1 MTTQIVLPAVF
12 TVFAWWLGTGVIIWL
27 NRLPRTTYRLTFSV
41 VSWLAVLAFWG
52 LAASRNMAT
61 EAGAYCA
68 FSCALLIWAWQEI
81 AFLFGYVTGPRRIDL
96 PNGARG
102 WQRAGY
108 ALQVVLHHEL
118 ALIVL
123 AAGVFTVTAGG
134 SNRVGLCTFLIF
146 WVMRQSAKLNVFL
159 GVRNLSESFLPAHL
173 RYLPTYFQRKPVNPL
188 FPVVVTLAT
197 AAAMAGWEHA
207 WAHRAGDFEPVAAA
221 LASMLLSLAI
231 LEHWFMVL
239 PIPFER
245 LWHWGMGARPVASEP
260 ATLGMEVT

>member
-1 MTTQIVLPAVF
+1 MSQLLLPALF
-12 TVFAWWLGTGVIIWL
+12 TVLAWWIGTGVILWL
-27 NRLPRTTYRLTFSV
+27 NRLPRHTYRITFTV
-41 VSWLAVLAFWG
+41 ASWLAILAFWG
-52 LAASRNMAT
+52 LAASRDVAT

-81 AFLFGYVTGPRRIDL
+81 AFLLGYVTGPRRIDL
-96 PNGARG
+96 PPGARG
-102 WQRAGY
+102 WRRLGF

-118 ALIVL
+118 ALLVL
-123 AAGVFTVTAGG
+123 AGGVFLVTAGG
-134 SNRVGLCTFLIF
+134 SNRVGLCTYLIF
-146 WVMRQSAKLNVFL
+146 WVMRQSAKLNIFL

-173 RYLPTYFQRKPVNPL
+173 RYLPTYFQRKPINPL

-197 AAAMAGWEHA
+197 ALAVAGWDFA
-207 WAHRAGDFEPVAAA
+207 WTHRSGEFQPVAAA

-245 LWHWGMGARPVASEP
+245 LWQWGLGGGGKRPAGER
-260 ATLGMEVT
+260 LGMEVT